1 MLLTVLDQPTNFI
14 TMFGKAVYAE
24 DERVYN
30 EQRGSL
36 ATARFRPLSYGA
48 KERLRISCNDMA
60 FMGMV
65 RLAYEV
71 CWRFHAS
78 IL

>member
-1 MLLTVLDQPTNFI
+1 MLLTVQDQPTNFI

-36 ATARFRPLSYGA
+36 ATRAVHVAAKFRPLSYGA

-60 FMGMV
+60 FMSMM

-71 CWRFHAS
+71 C
-78 IL
+78 